1 MARAELEGV
10 FDHPSLCFF
19 SNRVKKTHIRVLF
32 IFYSRVFLMEN
43 IFSDAFV
50 ERIYATPPAAEG
62 DEYDVDRAPSIMRHA
77 PVMLIAP

>member
-1 MARAELEGV
+1 
-10 FDHPSLCFF
+10 
-19 SNRVKKTHIRVLF
+19 
-32 IFYSRVFLMEN
+32 MEN